1 MDQVEQNGRSLLEQL
16 HKDHTQAQ
24 RQYRRCQKHGAV
36 QAAVQASLEEYIK
49 LKECLETEEMIF
61 DFVMSMR

>member
-16 HKDHTQAQ
+16 HKHRTQAQ
-24 RQYRRCQKHGAV
+24 RQYRRCQEHGAV
-36 QAAVQASLEEYIK
+36 QAAQASLEEYIK